1 MIRTFATL
9 GFMLPFAMLGLIL
22 SGTVSADPCKSG
34 PQPNQRPGPYSSLVC
49 VGKER
54 GQQHCYICE
63 AADRPIVIVFAR
75 SLSEPLGKLVK
86 KLDGAV
92 KEHKTAELRSWVTFL
107 ADDQTKLD
115 PQVVQWA
122 RQHAVSNVPCAVFED
137 TVGPPTY
144 LLAREADVTVLL
156 SVKQKVVANFA
167 FRAGE
172 LNDAAIGDIVK
183 SIPKIVSMKK

>member
-1 MIRTFATL
+1 MPRLFAIC
-9 GFMLPFAMLGLIL
+9 AIL
-22 SGTVSADPCKSG
+22 VCTCIAAADPCKSG

-54 GQQHCYICE
+54 GTQHCYICE
-63 AADRPIVIVFAR
+63 SASKPVIIVFAR
-75 SLSEPLGKLVK
+75 TLSDPLGKLVK
-86 KLDGAV
+86 QFDAAV

-115 PQVVQWA
+115 PLVVKWA
-122 RQHAVSNVPCAVFED
+122 EKHAISGVPCAVFED

-144 LLAREADVTVLL
+144 LIAKDADVTVLL

-167 FRAGE
+167 YRSGE
-172 LNDAAIGDIVK
+172 LDDAAIAEIVK
-183 SIPKIVSMKK
+183 AIPKIVNAKQ